1 MEDQNLPPLS
11 LSVHPVYGVI
21 YQDGEFV
28 QRGAVLGLSVDATE
42 VVIAPVSGW
51 VRLLPPSKMMT
62 GIGVEILQQP
72 ADYVLAASMS
82 ELRG

>member
-1 MEDQNLPPLS
+1 MEDQNLSPLS
-11 LSVHPVYGVI
+11 ISVHAIYGAI

-28 QRGAVLGLSVDATE
+28 QRGAVLGLSVDARE

-51 VRLLPPSKMMT
+51 VRLLPPSKMMA

-72 ADYVLAASMS
+72 ADYAQASS
-82 ELRG
+82 TPDRRG